1 MTDLNW
7 VMSSGF
13 AGMRFYDLPNLFIC
27 ALFVLFGCKAFRTK
41 PAVQLVLLLHC
52 LVPFFLNEFLF
63 PTGYLG
69 DQFRYW
75 RQFNAI
81 RAGELPLLESLVFGG
96 NIEQAAALFAL
107 MPMPLAVS
115 PISLGFFNTL
125 LWTAL
130 FFWLY
135 NKRVFTPV
143 SMWFFLLYPSMALYT
158 GLSLRDT
165 FIFVFMVMAVQFARE
180 GRWLPMLSLF
190 VPLYALKFQN
200 FFILAPI
207 LVVYLLFGIRHT
219 GVSVGRGI
227 LTIAA
232 GLVTLVV
239 VSPVALPLINFFR
252 SAMFVEDGGD
262 SDQLKL
268 IEGPG
273 EFVAEGLTSGVYFLL
288 KPFPWEAAGLL
299 QLIQAAEN
307 LVVFGLLVLIVRAA
321 WRRVPK
327 KLIFWLLFMAFA
339 LSIYGLVVFN
349 YGTAA
354 RYRYPFIVIFVL
366 FVCADCHVRSVFKSF
381 APAHLQLN
389 HRRVPS
395 GGGDECG
402 VTPESQQRRSAENGG
417 SAQ

>member
-13 AGMRFYDLPNLFIC
+13 AGMRFYDLPNFFIC
-27 ALFVLFGCKAFRTK
+27 VLFVLFGCKAFRIK

-81 RAGELPLLESLVFGG
+81 RAGELPLLESLLYGG
-96 NIEQAAALFAL
+96 NVEQAAALFAL

-125 LWTAL
+125 FWTAL

-135 NKRVFTPV
+135 NKRVFMPV

-180 GRWLPMLSLF
+180 GRWLPMLAVF
-190 VPLYALKFQN
+190 VPLYAIKFQN

-227 LTIAA
+227 LTMVV
-232 GLVTLVV
+232 GLVALVA
-239 VSPVALPLINFFR
+239 VSPVALPLINLFR
-252 SAMFVEDGGD
+252 SAMYREDGGD
-262 SDQLKL
+262 RDQLKL

-366 FVCADCHVRSVFKSF
+366 FVCADCHVRSVFKPF
-381 APAHLQLN
+381 APAHWRVGR
-389 HRRVPS
+389 RRVPS
-395 GGGDECG
+395 GGD
-402 VTPESQQRRSAENGG
+402 SSL
-417 SAQ
+417 S

>member
-1 MTDLNW
+1 
-7 VMSSGF
+7 
-13 AGMRFYDLPNLFIC
+13 MRFYDMPNFLIC
-27 ALFVLFGCKAFRTK
+27 VVFVLLGCKAFHVR
-41 PAVQLVLLLHC
+41 PAVQLMLLLHC
-52 LVPFFLNEFLF
+52 AVPFFLNEFLF

-81 RAGELPLLESLVFGG
+81 RGGELSLLEAWVNGG
-96 NIEQAAALFAL
+96 NVEQAAALFAL
-107 MPMPLAVS
+107 VPMPLAIS

-135 NKRVFTPV
+135 RKQVFTPL

-165 FIFVFMVMAVQFARE
+165 FIFVFMVMAVLFARE
-180 GRWLPMLSLF
+180 GRWLPMLLVF
-190 VPLYALKFQN
+190 VPLYAIKFQN

-207 LVVYLLFGIRHT
+207 LVIYLLFGIRKA
-219 GVSVGRGI
+219 GLSVGRGV
-227 LTIAA
+227 LTMIVGVVA
-232 GLVTLVV
+232 LVAVA
-239 VSPVALPLINFFR
+239 PAALPLVNLFR
-252 SAMFVEDGGD
+252 SAMFTEDGGD
-262 SDQLKL
+262 ADQLEL

-288 KPFPWEAAGLL
+288 KPFPWEAVGFL

-307 LVVFGLLVLIVRAA
+307 LVVFGLLVLIVRTA
-321 WRRVPK
+321 WHRVPR
-327 KLIFWLLFMAFA
+327 KLVFWLLFMAFA

-366 FVCADCHVRSVFKSF
+366 FVCADCHVRSLFKPL
-381 APAHLQLN
+381 APVHW
-389 HRRVPS
+389 RRTRSQVPS
-395 GGGDECG
+395 VAVGGKKHRASGWG
-402 VTPESQQRRSAENGG
+402 AG
-417 SAQ
+417 

>member
-1 MTDLNW
+1 MNDLNW

-13 AGMRFYDLPNLFIC
+13 LGMRFYDLPNFFIC
-27 ALFVLFGCKAFRTK
+27 VLFVLLGCKAFRVK
-41 PAVQLVLLLHC
+41 PAVQFVLLLHC

-63 PTGYLG
+63 STGYLG

-81 RAGELPLLESLVFGG
+81 RAGELSLLEAWVNGG
-96 NIEQAAALFAL
+96 NVEQAAALFSL
-107 MPMPLAVS
+107 MPLPLAVS

-130 FFWLY
+130 FFWLHQ
-135 NKRVFTPV
+135 KRVFTPV
-143 SMWFFLLYPSMALYT
+143 SLWFFLLYPSMALYT

-165 FIFVFMVMAVQFARE
+165 FIFVFMSMAVQYARE
-180 GRWLPMLSLF
+180 GRWLPLLAVF
-190 VPLYALKFQN
+190 VPLYVIKFQN
-200 FFILAPI
+200 FFIIAPV
-207 LVVYLLFGIRHT
+207 LVIYLLFGIRHS
-219 GVSVGRGI
+219 GVSLARGI
-227 LTIAA
+227 LTMIVGVVA
-232 GLVTLVV
+232 LVV
-239 VSPVALPLINFFR
+239 VSPIALPLINVFR
-252 SAMFVEDGGD
+252 AAMYAEDGGD
-262 SDQLKL
+262 GDQLKL

-273 EFVAEGLTSGVYFLL
+273 EFVAEGLTSGIYFLL
-288 KPFPWEAAGLL
+288 KPFPWETAGFL

-366 FVCADCHVRSVFKSF
+366 FVCADCQVRSLFKPF
-381 APAHLQLN
+381 APAHWRVGY
-389 HRRVPS
+389 RRNPKPS
-395 GGGDECG
+395 GD
-402 VTPESQQRRSAENGG
+402 G
-417 SAQ
+417 SPLS

>member
-1 MTDLNW
+1 MTDFNW

-13 AGMRFYDLPNLFIC
+13 LGMRFYDLPNFFIC
-27 ALFVLFGCKAFRTK
+27 VLFVLVGCKALRIK
-41 PAVQLVLLLHC
+41 PAVQFVLLLHC

-63 PTGYLG
+63 STSYLG

-81 RAGELPLLESLVFGG
+81 RAGELSLLEAWISGG
-96 NIEQAAALFAL
+96 NVEQAAALFAL
-107 MPMPLAVS
+107 IPMPLAVS
-115 PISLGFFNTL
+115 PISLGFFNTF

-135 NKRVFTPV
+135 QKRVFTPA

-165 FIFVFMVMAVQFARE
+165 FIFVFMIMAVQFARE
-180 GRWLPMLSLF
+180 GRWLPMLLVF
-190 VPLYALKFQN
+190 GPLYAIKFQN
-200 FFILAPI
+200 FFIIAPV
-207 LVVYLLFGIRHT
+207 LVVYLLFGIRRT

-227 LTIAA
+227 LTMIVGAA
-232 GLVTLVV
+232 ALVAA
-239 VSPVALPLINFFR
+239 SPIALPLINVFR
-252 SAMFVEDGGD
+252 AAMYAEDGGER
-262 SDQLKL
+262 DQLNL

-273 EFVAEGLTSGVYFLL
+273 EFVAEGLTSGVYFLM
-288 KPFPWEAAGLL
+288 KPFPWEATGLL
-299 QLIQAAEN
+299 QLIQSAEN

-327 KLIFWLLFMAFA
+327 KLIFWLLFMFFG

-354 RYRYPFIVIFVL
+354 RYRYPFIAIFVL
-366 FVCADCHVRSVFKSF
+366 FVCADCQVRSLFKPF
-381 APAHLQLN
+381 APAHW
-389 HRRVPS
+389 RVGFGRSSEPS
-395 GGGDECG
+395 GD
-402 VTPESQQRRSAENGG
+402 RS
-417 SAQ
+417 SLS